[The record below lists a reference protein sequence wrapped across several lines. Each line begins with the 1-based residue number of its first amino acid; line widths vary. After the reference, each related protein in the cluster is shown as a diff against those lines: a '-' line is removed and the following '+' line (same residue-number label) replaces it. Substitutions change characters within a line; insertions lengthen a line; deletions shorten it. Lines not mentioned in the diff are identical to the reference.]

1 MCYSISI
8 FLSAS
13 LVLFPAYTH
22 LSISRTESVDFCW
35 NQHGILFGFIW
46 WTFSHAF
53 NLHRH
58 IVLPSHFVDVSQFEF
73 ITKPKTLLY
82 LFRIHFFLV
91 LLSLCFS
98 FSTIHCVRCYRFE
111 FLVCLRSTT
120 KKGSTLLSMPFEIRM
135 SCIFFLL
142 LSALR
147 CAYISEGCKKRN
159 DLRNPSRVNL

>member
-8 FLSAS
+8 SLSAS

-120 KKGSTLLSMPFEIRM
+120 KKAQLYCRCLLKSEWVV
-135 SCIFFLL
+135 FFFFA
-142 LSALR
+142 SLR
-147 CAYISEGCKKRN
+147 SS
-159 DLRNPSRVNL
+159 LRLHFGGV